1 MADDK
6 KTEGAGSRAD
16 ESMPLQKYL
25 ARAGIDSR
33 RKCEEHIRN
42 GRVSVDGNRVTEMG
56 VRVVPGVSEVLFD
69 GVSVFLREEKVV
81 LMLNKPSGYVT
92 TMSDERGR
100 ATVADLVPCDRYP
113 GLFAVGR
120 LDLETTGLLLFTND
134 GDLCQAL
141 LHPTRHVDKTYE
153 ARVQGIPSEDE
164 LDVLRR
170 GGLIVASRPIQPAE
184 VSVMSRDRRKN
195 QSVLSVRI
203 HEGRKRQVRK
213 MCKAISHP
221 VIHLH
226 RSSFGPLEL
235 GDLPEGEWRTLSP
248 DELAALRAVL

>member
-1 MADDK
+1 M
-6 KTEGAGSRAD
+6 GD
-16 ESMPLQKYL
+16 EDYRIASGPSSDRTMPLQKYL
-25 ARAGIDSR
+25 ARAGVDSR
-33 RKCEEHIRN
+33 RKCEGHIRN
-42 GRVSVDGNRVTEMG
+42 GRVSVDGAVVTEMG

-69 GVSVFLREEKVV
+69 GAPVLLGDDKVV
-81 LMLNKPSGYVT
+81 LMLNKPAGYVT
-92 TMSDERGR
+92 TMSDEWGR
-100 ATVADLVPCDRYP
+100 PTAADLVPCDKFP

-120 LDLETTGLLLFTND
+120 LDLDTTGLLLFTND

-141 LHPTRHVDKTYE
+141 LHPTRHVEKTYE
-153 ARVQGIPSEDE
+153 ALVSGIPTKAQ

-170 GGLIVASRPIQPAE
+170 GGLIVASRPIQPA
-184 VSVMSRDRRKN
+184 VVD
-195 QSVLSVRI
+195 VLSSDRKKNEALLSIRI

-226 RSSFGPLEL
+226 RSSFGPLSL
-235 GDLPEGEWRTLSP
+235 GDLPKGEWRMLSP

>member
-1 MADDK
+1 MGDED
-6 KTEGAGSRAD
+6 SRMVSGPSPD
-16 ESMPLQKYL
+16 STMPLQKYL

-33 RKCEEHIRN
+33 RKCEGHIRN
-42 GRVSVDGNRVTEMG
+42 GRVSVDGAVVTEMG

-69 GVSVFLREEKVV
+69 GAPVFLADDKVV
-81 LMLNKPSGYVT
+81 LMLNKPAGYVT
-92 TMSDERGR
+92 TMSDEWGR
-100 ATVADLVPCDRYP
+100 PTAADLVPCDKFP

-120 LDLETTGLLLFTND
+120 LDLDTTGLLLFTND

-141 LHPTRHVDKTYE
+141 LHPTRHVEKTYE
-153 ARVQGIPSEDE
+153 ALVSGIPTKAQ

-170 GGLIVASRPIQPAE
+170 GGLIVSSRPIQPA
-184 VSVMSRDRRKN
+184 VVD
-195 QSVLSVRI
+195 VLSSDRKKNEALLSIQI

-213 MCKAISHP
+213 MCKAVSHP

-226 RSSFGPLEL
+226 RSSFGPLSL
-235 GDLPEGEWRTLSP
+235 GNLPEGEWRMLSP